1 MIKPRILVAED
12 DRYLAALIRQTL
24 EGRGLVITLAQN
36 GEEALLQADQ
46 ICPDLVILDV
56 GMPVLDG
63 FTVLRTLK
71 ADRFHRQVPVLMLTA
86 ARSETD
92 VRRAITN
99 GASDYL
105 TKPFRPDKLILR
117 VDRLLQSGRD
127 LSVDQDRQ
135 VA

>member
-1 MIKPRILVAED
+1 VIKPRILVAED
-12 DRYLAALIRQTL
+12 DRYLAAMIRQTL
-24 EGRGLVITLAQN
+24 EGRGLAITVAQN
-36 GEEALLQADQ
+36 GEEALLQADE
-46 ICPDLVILDV
+46 ICPELVILDV

-63 FTVLRTLK
+63 FTVLKTLK

-86 ARSETD
+86 ARSESD

-105 TKPFRPDKLILR
+105 MKPFRPDKLILR
-117 VDRLLQSGRD
+117 AERLLR
-127 LSVDQDRQ
+127 SVRSLGGELDRQ

>member
-1 MIKPRILVAED
+1 M
-12 DRYLAALIRQTL
+12 
-24 EGRGLVITLAQN
+24 AQN

>member
-1 MIKPRILVAED
+1 
-12 DRYLAALIRQTL
+12 
-24 EGRGLVITLAQN
+24 
-36 GEEALLQADQ
+36 
-46 ICPDLVILDV
+46 
-56 GMPVLDG
+56 
-63 FTVLRTLK
+63 
-71 ADRFHRQVPVLMLTA
+71 MLTA

-92 VRRAITN
+92 VRRAITH

-127 LSVDQDRQ
+127 SRVDRDRQ